1 MELSRRLKA
10 VASLVDEGAVI
21 ADIGTDH
28 AYIPIDLVRR
38 HVVPRAIAMDVHAG
52 PLERAREH
60 VCDAGFEREIE
71 LRLSDGFE
79 KLLPGEADCA
89 ILAGMGGG
97 LVTRI
102 LKEHWDVTQSL
113 GTCILQ
119 PQSEIAK
126 VRAFLLREGFLVM
139 EEQMVCEDGK
149 YYPMMKVIPPDE
161 KNVPDEKG
169 AADEKNV
176 PDGQET
182 AVKREAWDEVQL
194 RFGKLLLQERHPVL
208 KEFLERE
215 LRLTRQIIEGMPAGG
230 GERMERRRA
239 ELSLEEGYIREG
251 LRHYEI

>member
-10 VASLVDEGAVI
+10 VAALVDEGACV

-38 HVVPRAIAMDVHAG
+38 RVVPRAIAMDVHAG

-60 VCDAGFEREIE
+60 VCEARLERAIE

-97 LVTRI
+97 LVMRI
-102 LKEHWDVTQSL
+102 LKAYWDVTCSL
-113 GTCILQ
+113 KTCILQ

-126 VRAFLLREGFLVM
+126 VRAFLLEEGFLVM

-149 YYPMMKVIPPDE
+149 YYPMMKVSPPDE
-161 KNVPDEKG
+161 KRTGNER
-169 AADEKNV
+169 
-176 PDGQET
+176 ET
-182 AVKREAWDEVQL
+182 WDEVQL
-194 RFGKLLLQERHPVL
+194 RFGKLLLEKRHPVL

-215 LRLTRQIIEGMPAGG
+215 LRLTTQIIEGLPAGG
-230 GERMERRRA
+230 GARMEHRRA
-239 ELSLEEGYIREG
+239 ELSSKLCHIRVGLKFYEGF
-251 LRHYEI
+251 